1 MQNQQSLT
9 VQDRDLESTNRE
21 NVDGEQFDAQEVED
35 IVQRDATDTTQSIG
49 ITPPKSVRLEAGM

>member
-1 MQNQQSLT
+1 MT

-35 IVQRDATDTTQSIG
+35 IVQRNATDTTQTIG
-49 ITPPKSVRLEAGM
+49 ITPSKSVRLEAGM